1 MEKYLVYSVFSVSPS
16 FKCLKQDNN
25 PELSAKGKQ
34 VDISIVVPI
43 YNEEENI
50 PALHDAVTGALV
62 ASGLEYELILVDDG
76 SIDGSFPLL
85 QALAGKDPRVRVIRF
100 RRNFGQTA
108 AMAAGFDAAAGR
120 VVVPMDGDLQND
132 PADIPRLLARVDE
145 GYDVVSGWRK
155 NRRDTFV
162 NRKLPS
168 MIANGLISLMT
179 GVHLHD
185 YGCTLKAYR
194 REVLDGI
201 NLYGEMHRF
210 VPALASQIGARVAE
224 LPVNHRPR
232 LHGTSKYGI
241 SRTLRVV
248 LDLMTVKFLLSY
260 STKPIQLFG
269 KWGVYTFLAGFLSG
283 GLTIYMKLF
292 DNMSMNRNPLLILTA
307 FLLFMGVQFIV
318 LGLLAEL
325 NARTYYE
332 AQGKPIYVVRERLNF
347 GNREPG
353 TGNAEPGT
361 AS

>member
-1 MEKYLVYSVFSVSPS
+1 
-16 FKCLKQDNN
+16 
-25 PELSAKGKQ
+25 

-50 PALHDAVTGALV
+50 PALHDAVTGALA
-62 ASGLEYELILVDDG
+62 ASGLDYELILVDDG
-76 SIDGSFPLL
+76 SSDGSFPLL
-85 QALAGKDPRVRVIRF
+85 QAVAEKDRRVKVIRF

-108 AMAAGFDAAAGR
+108 AMAAGFDAATGR

-132 PADIPRLLARVDE
+132 PADIPRLLSRVDE

-155 NRRDTFV
+155 DRRDTFI

-269 KWGVYTFLAGFLSG
+269 KWGVYTFLAGFFSG

-292 DNMSMNRNPLLILTA
+292 DNVSMNRNPLLILTA

-332 AQGKPIYVVRERLNF
+332 AQGKPIYTVRERINF
-347 GNREPG
+347 GNRESG
-353 TGNAEPGT
+353 TGL
-361 AS
+361 

>member
-1 MEKYLVYSVFSVSPS
+1 MSI
-16 FKCLKQDNN
+16 QR
-25 PELSAKGKQ
+25 GKD
-34 VDISIVVPI
+34 VDLSIVVPI
-43 YNEEENI
+43 YNEEESI
-50 PALHDAVTGALV
+50 SFLYEKVTAAFAGSVLD
-62 ASGLEYELILVDDG
+62 YELILVDDG
-76 SIDGSFPLL
+76 SSDRSFMLL
-85 QALAGKDPRVRVIRF
+85 KDIAAQDTRVKVIRF

-108 AMAAGFDAAAGR
+108 AMAAGFDVASGR

-132 PADIPRLLARVDE
+132 PTDIPKLLAKIDE

-155 NRRDTFV
+155 DRQDTFI

-168 MIANGLISLMT
+168 MIANGLISRFT

-210 VPALASQIGARVAE
+210 VPALASQVGAKVTE
-224 LPVNHRPR
+224 LPVRHHPR
-232 LHGTSKYGI
+232 MYGTSKYGI
-241 SRTLRVV
+241 SRTVRVV

-269 KWGVYTFLAGFLSG
+269 KWGIYTLFAGVLSG
-283 GLTIYMKLF
+283 LATLYMKLF
-292 DNMSMNRNPLLILTA
+292 EHMSMNRNPLWILTI

-318 LGLLAEL
+318 LGLLGEL

-332 AQGKPIYVVRERLNF
+332 AQGKPIYVVREKLNL
-347 GNREPG
+347 G
-353 TGNAEPGT
+353 
-361 AS
+361 